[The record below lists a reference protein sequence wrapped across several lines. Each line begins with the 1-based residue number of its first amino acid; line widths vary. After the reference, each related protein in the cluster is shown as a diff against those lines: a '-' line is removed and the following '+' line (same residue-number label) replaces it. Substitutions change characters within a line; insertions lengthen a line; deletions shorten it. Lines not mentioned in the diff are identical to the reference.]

1 MNMPWQIARANWHRG
16 PKVATILVL
25 LALLLPG
32 AAHAFD
38 CGKPAFSQDHP
49 AINLRHIFCGEIRNG
64 RPDGYH
70 AEIMKLPT
78 ASVVA
83 VRDRREARNGVATGT
98 VLFTNGATKFS
109 SFFPRRCTE
118 AQIITSIRYA
128 ISQPR
133 TPKPG
138 SWGFIAPS
146 APIPG
151 SDGYCL
157 GTDGA
162 PFTIRYAT
170 LSRGDINTA
179 FPD

>member
-1 MNMPWQIARANWHRG
+1 MNVRG
-16 PKVATILVL
+16 LFVLAAL
-25 LALLLPG
+25 LAPS

-38 CGKPAFSQDHP
+38 CQGPAFTRDHP

-70 AEIMKLPT
+70 AELMALPT
-78 ASVVA
+78 AAVIA
-83 VRDRREARNGVATGT
+83 VRDRRETRNGIGLAT
-98 VLFTNGATKFS
+98 VLFANGATKFS
-109 SFFPRRCTE
+109 SFYPRRCTE
-118 AQIITSIRYA
+118 AQIVTSIRYA
-128 ISQPR
+128 ASQPR

-146 APIPG
+146 APVPG
-151 SDGYCL
+151 ADGYCL
-157 GTDGA
+157 GSDGN

-179 FPD
+179 FPDGP